1 MDSGLRRNDHVGRR
15 RKRGQAR
22 GIKNMKNSSPL
33 GLARRE
39 IMLDIQHSLV
49 YPPAVIAAGIVMD
62 SPQCNRLFSLKK
74 EKASAKSL
82 LCIDAEAG
90 LRKGDF
96 ADVSPAVGGVITETV
111 GDTADRS

>member
-1 MDSGLRRNDHVGRR
+1 MGWRYEGVL
-15 RKRGQAR
+15 AR
-22 GIKNMKNSSPL
+22 GGKNRKNPSSSA
-33 GLARRE
+33 LARRE

-49 YPPAVIAAGIVMD
+49 YPPAVIVAGIVMD
-62 SPQCNRLFSLKK
+62 GPQCNRLFSLKK
-74 EKASAKSL
+74 EKASVKSL
-82 LCIDAEAG
+82 LRIDAEAG